1 MKKMTALVVSV
12 AFAFGMVG
20 FAAAQ
25 TPAAPAP
32 PAEKKDDMKKM
43 DKKADKKADKLADCM
58 AKAGTDDAKK
68 ADCEKKAAAAA
79 KKAEKKAEKKDDAP
93 KK

>member
-1 MKKMTALVVSV
+1 MKKITALVVSV

-20 FAAAQ
+20 LATAQ
-25 TPAAPAP
+25 TPAPPA
-32 PAEKKDDMKKM
+32 AEKKADMKK
-43 DKKADKKADKLADCM
+43 DKKADKMADCM

-68 ADCEKKAAAAA
+68 ADCEKKAAG
-79 KKAEKKAEKKDDAP
+79 KKAAPKAEKKDDAP

>member
-1 MKKMTALVVSV
+1 MKKMIALVASI

-32 PAEKKDDMKKM
+32 PAAEKKADMKKM
-43 DKKADKKADKLADCM
+43 DKKADKLADCL

-79 KKAEKKAEKKDDAP
+79 KKAAAKTEKKEDVP

>member
-1 MKKMTALVVSV
+1 MKKMTALVASV

-32 PAEKKDDMKKM
+32 PAAKDDMKKM
-43 DKKADKKADKLADCM
+43 DKKMDKKADKMAACM

-68 ADCEKKAAAAA
+68 AECEKMAAAAA
-79 KKAEKKAEKKDDAP
+79 KKAAAKAEKKDEAV

>member
-1 MKKMTALVVSV
+1 MKKKMIALVASI

-32 PAEKKDDMKKM
+32 PAAEKKADTKKM
-43 DKKADKKADKLADCM
+43 DKKADKMAECM
-58 AKAGTDDAKK
+58 AKAGADDAKK

-79 KKAEKKAEKKDDAP
+79 KKAAAKTDAP

>member
-1 MKKMTALVVSV
+1 MKKMTALVASV

-32 PAEKKDDMKKM
+32 PAEKKM

>member
-1 MKKMTALVVSV
+1 MKKMIALVASI
-12 AFAFGMVG
+12 AFSFGMVG

-43 DKKADKKADKLADCM
+43 DKKADRLAACL
-58 AKAGTDDAKK
+58 AKAGADDAKK
-68 ADCEKKAAAAA
+68 ADCEKKAAAASKKGA
-79 KKAEKKAEKKDDAP
+79 PKAEKKEDAP

>member
-1 MKKMTALVVSV
+1 MKKMIALVASV
-12 AFAFGMVG
+12 AFAGGMVG

-25 TPAAPAP
+25 TPPPAAPPA
-32 PAEKKDDMKKM
+32 AEKKDDMKKM
-43 DKKADKKADKLADCM
+43 DKNAKGDKMADCM
-58 AKAGTDDAKK
+58 TKAGTDDAKK

-79 KKAEKKAEKKDDAP
+79 KKAAAKAEKKDDAA

>member
-1 MKKMTALVVSV
+1 MKKMIALVASI

-32 PAEKKDDMKKM
+32 TAAEKKDDMKM
-43 DKKADKKADKLADCM
+43 KADKKAADKTADCM

-79 KKAEKKAEKKDDAP
+79 KKAAAKAEKKEDAP

>member
-1 MKKMTALVVSV
+1 MKKITALVASI

-32 PAEKKDDMKKM
+32 PAAEKKAEMKKM
-43 DKKADKKADKLADCM
+43 DKKADKLADCL

-79 KKAEKKAEKKDDAP
+79 KKAAAKAEKKDDAP

>member
-1 MKKMTALVVSV
+1 MKKMTALVASV

-32 PAEKKDDMKKM
+32 PA
-43 DKKADKKADKLADCM
+43 
-58 AKAGTDDAKK
+58 
-68 ADCEKKAAAAA
+68 
-79 KKAEKKAEKKDDAP
+79 AEKKDDAAP

>member
-1 MKKMTALVVSV
+1 MKKMIALVASV

-25 TPAAPAP
+25 TPAPA

-43 DKKADKKADKLADCM
+43 DKKADKLAACM

-79 KKAEKKAEKKDDAP
+79 KKADKKAEKKDDAP

>member
-1 MKKMTALVVSV
+1 MKKITALVASV

-32 PAEKKDDMKKM
+32 PAADKKADMKKM
-43 DKKADKKADKLADCM
+43 DKKADKLADCM

-79 KKAEKKAEKKDDAP
+79 KKAAAKAEKKDDAP

>member
-1 MKKMTALVVSV
+1 MKKITVLVASV

-25 TPAAPAP
+25 TPATPAP
-32 PAEKKDDMKKM
+32 PAEKKTDM
-43 DKKADKKADKLADCM
+43 KKADKKADRLADCL
-58 AKAGTDDAKK
+58 AKAGTDEAKK

-79 KKAEKKAEKKDDAP
+79 KKSEPKTTDAP
-93 KK
+93 KTK

>member
-1 MKKMTALVVSV
+1 MKKITALVASV

-32 PAEKKDDMKKM
+32 PAADKKADMKKM
-43 DKKADKKADKLADCM
+43 DKKADKMAECM

-79 KKAEKKAEKKDDAP
+79 KKAAAKAEKKDDAP

>member
-1 MKKMTALVVSV
+1 MKKITALAASV
-12 AFAFGMVG
+12 AFALGMVG

-32 PAEKKDDMKKM
+32 PAEKKAEMKKM
-43 DKKADKKADKLADCM
+43 DKKADRMADCM

-79 KKAEKKAEKKDDAP
+79 KKAAAKAEKKDDAP

>member
-1 MKKMTALVVSV
+1 MKKITALVASV
-12 AFAFGMVG
+12 VFALGMVG

-25 TPAAPAP
+25 TPAPPA
-32 PAEKKDDMKKM
+32 AEKKADTKKM
-43 DKKADKKADKLADCM
+43 DKKADCM

-68 ADCEKKAAAAA
+68 ADCEKKAAAASKKTA
-79 KKAEKKAEKKDDAP
+79 AKAEKKEDAP

>member
-1 MKKMTALVVSV
+1 MK
-12 AFAFGMVG
+12 
-20 FAAAQ
+20 
-25 TPAAPAP
+25 
-32 PAEKKDDMKKM
+32 
-43 DKKADKKADKLADCM
+43 KKADKKMADCM
-58 AKAGTDDAKK
+58 TKAGTDDAKK

>member
-1 MKKMTALVVSV
+1 MKKMTALVASI
-12 AFAFGMVG
+12 AFALGMVG

-32 PAEKKDDMKKM
+32 PAAEKKAEKKTA
-43 DKKADKKADKLADCM
+43 ADKMADCM

-68 ADCEKKAAAAA
+68 AECEKKAVAA
-79 KKAEKKAEKKDDAP
+79 KKK
-93 KK
+93 

>member
-1 MKKMTALVVSV
+1 MKKMIALVASI

-25 TPAAPAP
+25 TPAPPA
-32 PAEKKDDMKKM
+32 AEKKADMKKT
-43 DKKADKKADKLADCM
+43 DKKADKMDDCM

-79 KKAEKKAEKKDDAP
+79 KKAAAKAEKKDDAP

>member
-1 MKKMTALVVSV
+1 MKKMTALVASV

-32 PAEKKDDMKKM
+32 PAAEKKADMKKT
-43 DKKADKKADKLADCM
+43 DKKADKMADCM

-79 KKAEKKAEKKDDAP
+79 KKAAAKAEKKDDAP

>member
-1 MKKMTALVVSV
+1 MKKMIALVASI

-32 PAEKKDDMKKM
+32 PAEKKADMKKM
-43 DKKADKKADKLADCM
+43 DKKADKLADCM

-79 KKAEKKAEKKDDAP
+79 KKAEKKAEKKEDAP